1 MTSFWCHKCQCRFQA
16 TTSAEETRCP
26 TCSDNIIEEL
36 SLETDESPT
45 SHPPLQTEPDHN
57 EAHRQTHARHLQ
69 FIQNINLPH
78 GRWPHNT
85 VGRERQNSTPH
96 AHQQQVT
103 FRAHPGQPFAFHGG
117 GSHQFPFQQI
127 HEIVMQTIPVILQQF
142 ETPQTQNYNPSDLI
156 DQLAETSL
164 CSDDTEIG
172 EQCAVCLQP
181 FEVGQQA
188 RRLPCTHTFHSECID
203 AWLETA
209 PTCPTCRTNISNQLD
224 ELSLQPPV
232 Q

>member
-1 MTSFWCHKCQCRFQA
+1 MNSFLLPKVA
-16 TTSAEETRCP
+16 VSLVVSASSYLTLWTNFTFIQETRCP

-103 FRAHPGQPFAFHGG
+103 FRAHPGQPFAFHG
-117 GSHQFPFQQI
+117 
-127 HEIVMQTIPVILQQF
+127 
-142 ETPQTQNYNPSDLI
+142 
-156 DQLAETSL
+156 
-164 CSDDTEIG
+164 
-172 EQCAVCLQP
+172 
-181 FEVGQQA
+181 
-188 RRLPCTHTFHSECID
+188 
-203 AWLETA
+203 
-209 PTCPTCRTNISNQLD
+209 
-224 ELSLQPPV
+224 
-232 Q
+232 